1 MLQLIVMLII
11 GGKKYKRFFPFCL
24 NKAGPKAKKLIT
36 ILPIIH
42 FLATNV
48 YR

>member
-1 MLQLIVMLII
+1 MLQLIVILII
-11 GGKKYKRFFPFCL
+11 GGKKYKRSFLFCL

-42 FLATNV
+42 FLAIDV